1 VTLKCV
7 IAEKGGIFMADILN
21 FPRKNIHIA
30 VSLAQKA
37 REIQDSDRDVAL
49 HLFQEA
55 VRYFLMDGLT
65 SRGRIKYLRK
75 ANHILSAK
83 LKEVT

>member
-1 VTLKCV
+1 
-7 IAEKGGIFMADILN
+7 MADILK

-37 REIQDSDRDVAL
+37 REIQDSDRDKAL
-49 HLFQEA
+49 FLFQEA

-65 SRGRIKYLRK
+65 SRGRISYLRK
-75 ANHILSAK
+75 VNHILSAR

>member
-1 VTLKCV
+1 
-7 IAEKGGIFMADILN
+7 MADILK

-37 REIQDSDRDVAL
+37 REIQGSDRDVAL

-65 SRGRIKYLRK
+65 SRGQIKYLRK
-75 ANHILSAK
+75 VNHILSAR

>member
-1 VTLKCV
+1 
-7 IAEKGGIFMADILN
+7 MADILK

-37 REIQDSDRDVAL
+37 REIQGSDRDVAL

-65 SRGRIKYLRK
+65 SRVV
-75 ANHILSAK
+75 A
-83 LKEVT
+83 

>member
-1 VTLKCV
+1 
-7 IAEKGGIFMADILN
+7 MADILN

-37 REIQDSDRDVAL
+37 REIQDSDRDKAL
-49 HLFQEA
+49 SLFQEA

-65 SRGRIKYLRK
+65 TRGRIRYLRK
-75 ANHILSAK
+75 VNHILSAR

>member
-1 VTLKCV
+1 
-7 IAEKGGIFMADILN
+7 MADIVK
-21 FPRKNIHIA
+21 FPRKHIHIA
-30 VSLAQKA
+30 VSLFQKA
-37 REIQDSDRDVAL
+37 RELQDSDRDEAL
-49 HLFQEA
+49 YLFQEA

-65 SRGRIKYLRK
+65 SRGRIRYLRK

>member
-1 VTLKCV
+1 MGLECF
-7 IAEKGGIFMADILN
+7 IIC
-21 FPRKNIHIA
+21 KNNSSA

-37 REIQDSDRDVAL
+37 REIQGSDRDVAL

-65 SRGRIKYLRK
+65 TRGRIKYLGK
-75 ANHILSAK
+75 VNHILSAK
-83 LKEVT
+83 LQEVK

>member
-1 VTLKCV
+1 
-7 IAEKGGIFMADILN
+7 MADILN

-37 REIQDSDRDVAL
+37 REIQDSDRDKAL
-49 HLFQEA
+49 SLFQEA

-75 ANHILSAK
+75 VNNILSAK
-83 LKEVT
+83 LEEVK

>member
-1 VTLKCV
+1 
-7 IAEKGGIFMADILN
+7 MADILK

-30 VSLAQKA
+30 ISLAQKA
-37 REIQDSDRDVAL
+37 RELQDSDRDEAL
-49 HLFQEA
+49 YLFQEA

-65 SRGRIKYLRK
+65 SRGRIRYLRK

>member
-1 VTLKCV
+1 
-7 IAEKGGIFMADILN
+7 MADILN

-30 VSLAQKA
+30 VSLTQKA
-37 REIQDSDRDVAL
+37 IELQDSDRDKAL
-49 HLFQEA
+49 YLFQEA

-65 SRGRIKYLRK
+65 SRGRIRYLRK

>member
-1 VTLKCV
+1 M
-7 IAEKGGIFMADILN
+7 AEIFK

-30 VSLAQKA
+30 ISLAQKA
-37 REIQDSDRDVAL
+37 REIQDSDRDKAL
-49 HLFQEA
+49 SLFQEA

>member
-1 VTLKCV
+1 
-7 IAEKGGIFMADILN
+7 MADILK

-30 VSLAQKA
+30 VSLFQKA
-37 REIQDSDRDVAL
+37 RELQDSDRDEAL

-65 SRGRIKYLRK
+65 SRGRIRYLRK

>member
-1 VTLKCV
+1 LKCV
-7 IAEKGGIFMADILN
+7 IDEKGGIFMADILN
-21 FPRKNIHIA
+21 FPRKNIQIA

-37 REIQDSDRDVAL
+37 RELQDSDRDVAL
-49 HLFQEA
+49 YLFQEA

-65 SRGRIKYLRK
+65 SRGRISYLRK
-75 ANHILSAK
+75 VNDILSAK

>member
-1 VTLKCV
+1 
-7 IAEKGGIFMADILN
+7 MADIVK
-21 FPRKNIHIA
+21 FPRKHIHVA

-37 REIQDSDRDVAL
+37 RELQDSDRDEAL
-49 HLFQEA
+49 YLFQEA

-65 SRGRIKYLRK
+65 SRGRIRYLRK